1 MLTGQGVLRLVIS
14 LGEAKGSMESIQ
26 MESGILSARNDEK
39 RRGQGI
45 RARQPN
51 DRLNSYDELN
61 VGPCLLVSRELGAG
75 GSQIARKVA
84 QRLGW
89 AHLDDEIINC
99 LVSQYG
105 TPRVVLNAVDEKKI
119 GWLADLLNGWI
130 EGHGFSQLS
139 YVNRLGRLF
148 NMMAKRGN
156 VVIVGRGAKFLL
168 PKSAGFSVRII
179 APIDFRIEQIVRRQS
194 ITSQEARKLIQRS
207 DADRKAFI
215 KRFFHHDVTDPHS
228 HDLVVNIK
236 QVTPDMAVQL
246 ICDAVR
252 FWVKRGR
259 FSRRVSENLV
269 SVAK

>member
-1 MLTGQGVLRLVIS
+1 M
-14 LGEAKGSMESIQ
+14 
-26 MESGILSARNDEK
+26 
-39 RRGQGI
+39 
-45 RARQPN
+45 
-51 DRLNSYDELN
+51 
-61 VGPCLLVSRELGAG
+61 
-75 GSQIARKVA
+75 
-84 QRLGW
+84 
-89 AHLDDEIINC
+89 
-99 LVSQYG
+99 
-105 TPRVVLNAVDEKKI
+105 DEKKI

-179 APIDFRIEQIVRRQS
+179 APIDFRVEQIVLRQGV
-194 ITSQEARKLIQRS
+194 TAQEAHKLIQRS
-207 DADRKAFI
+207 DADRKTFI

-236 QVTPDMAVQL
+236 QVTPDLAVQL

-252 FWVKRGR
+252 FWVKRCGFQER
-259 FSRRVSENLV
+259 CRNIMP
-269 SVAK
+269 